1 MILYDLKCG
10 NGHKFEAWF
19 KDSAA
24 FDEQAKHGDIECPMC
39 SDTNVGKSPMA
50 PRISK
55 SNTAPPA
62 HQKRLRGESRAK
74 EVAREI
80 LDAVH
85 NVQKHVEEN
94 FENVG
99 DKFADEARAIHY
111 GDAEERG
118 IYGEASDDEANDLID
133 EDIPVYRLPVR
144 PRKDN

>member
-1 MILYDLKCG
+1 MILYDLNCA
-10 NGHKFEAWF
+10 NEHKFEAWF
-19 KDSAA
+19 KDSDA

-55 SNTAPPA
+55 SNTAAAPHPN
-62 HQKRLRGESRAK
+62 RRGEKRAK

-80 LDAVH
+80 LDAV
-85 NVQKHVEEN
+85 NDVQKHVEDN

-99 DKFADEARAIHY
+99 DNFADEARAIHY
-111 GDAEERG
+111 GEAEERG

-144 PRKDN
+144 SRKDN

>member
-1 MILYDLKCG
+1 MILYDLNCS

-19 KDSAA
+19 RDSNG
-24 FDEQAKHGDIECPMC
+24 FDTQSKRGEIECPMC
-39 SDTNVGKSPMA
+39 SDTDVGKAPMA
-50 PRISK
+50 PRINK
-55 SNTAPPA
+55 STAERKP
-62 HQKRLRGESRAK
+62 RRGEKRAK
-74 EVAREI
+74 EVARKI
-80 LDAVH
+80 LNAV
-85 NVQKHVEEN
+85 NDVQKHVEEN